1 MKPWKP
7 WTAPLAAAILLP
19 LMLASCLF
27 MPGKFESSL
36 TIHKD
41 RSFTFTY
48 KGEVVALDLDDPG
61 KGITEAS
68 SEPADM
74 MAENATEADDSIYEN
89 TTEEIPAETAE
100 QRAEASAKRQAE
112 KDEQYREVAAQLAKE
127 AGYRTVEYRG
137 NGVFYVDYAI
147 SGVLT
152 HNFTYPYNLDSAMV
166 FPWVSV
172 ELRGKDAVRV
182 KATGFAKQDLSSL
195 GPLGMGGGAPP
206 GGSAP
211 PSKVN
216 GTFTLITDAGVVS
229 QNNEE
234 GAETVGAD
242 TVITWRVTPKTPDA
256 PMAVLRVKPI
266 P

>member
-1 MKPWKP
+1 MKHWY
-7 WTAPLAAAILLP
+7 APLAAAILLP

-27 MPGKFESSL
+27 MPGKFESAL

-48 KGEVVALDLDDPG
+48 KGEVLALDLDDAG
-61 KGITEAS
+61 KGLGDMS
-68 SEPADM
+68 GADVVD
-74 MAENATEADDSIYEN
+74 ENATAAEDGATDN
-89 TTEEIPAETAE
+89 TTAVDVTDETPE
-100 QRAEASAKRQAE
+100 QKAAEAAKHKAE
-112 KDEQYREVAAQLAKE
+112 KDAQYREVAAQLSKE

-137 NGVFYVDYAI
+137 DGVFYVDYAI

-152 HNFTYPYNLDSAMV
+152 HNFVYPYNLDTMMV

-182 KATGFAKQDLSSL
+182 KATGFAKQDLSSM
-195 GPLGMGGGAPP
+195 GMP
-206 GGSAP
+206 SASGDSKT

-216 GTFTLITDAGVVS
+216 GTFTLTTDAGVVS

-234 GAETVGAD
+234 GAETVGSD
-242 TVITWRVTPKTPDA
+242 TVITWRVTPTTPDA

>member
-1 MKPWKP
+1 MKHWY
-7 WTAPLAAAILLP
+7 APLAAAILLP
-19 LMLASCLF
+19 LMLTSCLF
-27 MPGKFESSL
+27 MPGKFASTL

-48 KGEVVALDLDDPG
+48 KGEVMALDLDDAHTG
-61 KGITEAS
+61 FVGNEVSDEA
-68 SEPADM
+68 A
-74 MAENATEADDSIYEN
+74 ANATVDNDATGNVVE
-89 TTEEIPAETAE
+89 PETPVETPEDTA
-100 QRAEASAKRQAE
+100 AKKAE
-112 KDEQYREVAAQLAKE
+112 KDAQYREVAAQLSKE

-137 NGVFYVDYAI
+137 DGLFYVDYEI
-147 SGVLT
+147 SGVLS
-152 HNFTYPYNLDSAMV
+152 HNFVYPYNLDTMMV

-182 KATGFAKQDLSSL
+182 KATGFAKQDLSS
-195 GPLGMGGGAPP
+195 MGVPTAP
-206 GGSAP
+206 GGSKA

-216 GTFTLITDAGVVS
+216 GTFTLTTDAGVVS

-234 GAETVGAD
+234 GVETVGSN
-242 TVITWRVTPKTPDA
+242 TVITWRVTPTTPDA